1 MGTGATTKT
10 EGEIMTLKDADAL
23 MREIK
28 QLKIEP
34 DASQMIWSEDVLDI
48 IQEAPEIPAIPM
60 GWMDEKIHG
69 YAARLQSTELKAL
82 LIVKKL
88 WEEDAK

>member
-1 MGTGATTKT
+1 
-10 EGEIMTLKDADAL
+10 
-23 MREIK
+23 
-28 QLKIEP
+28 
-34 DASQMIWSEDVLDI
+34 MIWSEDVMDI

-60 GWMDEKIHG
+60 GWMDDKIHG